1 MEPTLQVDDR
11 VLVLKNTFV
20 ETNISSG
27 DIVVFYSPQTEF
39 KDDYIEE
46 FIESIQIWKLTNDD
60 TYLNTA
66 LIKRVVGSSGD
77 EVTIK
82 KLGLKESNKERKDI
96 IPTKLI
102 WPIKNEPKIL
112 AISEKAEI
120 EEVDGK
126 ESIIVTEIPYQVN
139 KADMI
144 KKIADLVN
152 DKKLEGISTIRDESD
167 RNGMRIVFVLK
178 RDAIPNVLRLWKLV
192 ESIKLE
198 LFEYIERYDDI
209 DCYIGESMCDHE
221 GYVISNEFGTYKVV
235 NVKFFILNRYIF
247 FI

>member
-82 KLGLKESNKERKDI
+82 ESGEVYVNGDRFTVLDIDEGRYFKETTYVV
-96 IPTKLI
+96 P
-102 WPIKNEPKIL
+102 KNEI
-112 AISEKAEI
+112 
-120 EEVDGK
+120 
-126 ESIIVTEIPYQVN
+126 
-139 KADMI
+139 
-144 KKIADLVN
+144 
-152 DKKLEGISTIRDESD
+152 
-167 RNGMRIVFVLK
+167 FVLGDN
-178 RDAIPNVLRLWKLV
+178 RINSQDSRYIGTIPNKNIVGKAIYV
-192 ESIKLE
+192 VFP
-198 LFEYIERYDDI
+198 FENFKNIDDWRQ
-209 DCYIGESMCDHE
+209 DMG
-221 GYVISNEFGTYKVV
+221 
-235 NVKFFILNRYIF
+235 
-247 FI
+247 